1 MKQSLVLLF
10 LLAACPPRGT
20 GSNTGPSGNAATGI
34 SPDSCGTINTTATG
48 RKLYAFLVASAE
60 LDRTTSELEN
70 SIRDACRKMAMDL
83 GVSPEGDTKTVCNT
97 AATELQANM
106 QVSIKTEKQ
115 MVTRTTPPVCHTDVS
130 LATSFAAECE
140 GQANGSVKGT
150 CEGGTQTGNQCNG
163 YTNVDASAEC
173 KASAEV
179 HATTHTECTPG
190 HVEVV
195 QQDVTVI
202 DATKWAKA
210 QAAINDGIPQLM
222 LAGMKLQLA
231 GKAAVAWAQ
240 TGEQFAQSAG
250 DLAADLGDK
259 AVCVAGQI
267 AGIVAAVGQIQARF
281 EVSVQVSA
289 SFSAT
294 AGAQ

>member
-1 MKQSLVLLF
+1 MKQRAVLLC
-10 LLAACPPRGT
+10 LLAACPPRT
-20 GSNTGPSGNAATGI
+20 TNTGPSGPATTGVD
-34 SPDSCGTINTTATG
+34 PDACGTINTTATG

-60 LDRTTSELEN
+60 LDRTTSQLES
-70 SIRDACRKMAMDL
+70 SIRDACRRMAVDL
-83 GVSPEGDTKTVCNT
+83 GVSPDGDTKTVCNT
-97 AATELQANM
+97 AATELSANM

-115 MVTRTTPPVCHTDVS
+115 MVTRTTPRVCHTDVS
-130 LATSFAAECE
+130 LASSFAAECE
-140 GQANGSVKGT
+140 GQASGNTRAT
-150 CEGGTQTGNQCNG
+150 CEGNTTAGNQCDG

-210 QAAINDGIPQLM
+210 QAAINDGVPQLM
-222 LAGMKLQLA
+222 LAAMKLQLA
-231 GKAAVAWAQ
+231 GKAAVLWAQ
-240 TGEQFAQSAG
+240 TGEQFVQSAG
-250 DLAADLGDK
+250 DLAVDLGDK
-259 AVCVAGQI
+259 AICVGGQV
-267 AGIVAAVGQIQARF
+267 AGIVAAASQIQARF

-294 AGAQ
+294 AGAH

>member
-10 LLAACPPRGT
+10 LLAACPPRG

-34 SPDSCGTINTTATG
+34 SPDACGTINTTAAG

-60 LDRTTSELEN
+60 LDHETQDLEN
-70 SIRDACRKMAMDL
+70 SIREACRRMAIDL
-83 GVSPEGDTKTVCNT
+83 GVSPDGDTKTVCNT

-130 LATSFAAECE
+130 LAANFAAECE
-140 GQANGSVKGT
+140 GQANGSVKTT
-150 CEGGTQTGNQCNG
+150 CEGGTATGNQCNG

-179 HATTHTECTPG
+179 HATTHTECTPAK
-190 HVEVV
+190 VEIV

-210 QAAINDGIPQLM
+210 QAAINDGIPSLM

-231 GKAAVAWAQ
+231 GKAAVLWAQ

-259 AVCVAGQI
+259 AVCVAGQV
-267 AGIVAAVGQIQARF
+267 AGIVGAIGQIQARF